1 MSTASSTEIEV
12 HYPESDGKPL
22 GETGFHVAA
31 IMAIHNA
38 FKIAFRGRRDI
49 YIASDMF
56 LYYQQGNPRAV
67 KAPDV
72 MVIRGVDNHERRTW
86 KLWVERVVPSAI
98 FEVTSDETQRE
109 DATTKPEAYARIGVP
124 EYFMFDPLGDYLE
137 PQLQGY
143 RLDGDRYARIVP
155 DAHGGLPSVELGLSF
170 RTDGMLVR
178 VHDDRTGEP
187 ILGVVEQFEYAEA
200 MNRRLVAQQRRAD
213 RNRKRAERE
222 KANVE
227 REKANVEREKA
238 NVEREKARA
247 DALEAEILR
256 LRARLG
262 DNGAGPG

>member
-1 MSTASSTEIEV
+1 MSTASTTEIEV

-38 FKIAFRGRRDI
+38 FKVAFRGRRDV
-49 YIASDMF
+49 YTASDMF

-72 MVIRGVDNHERRTW
+72 MVIKGVDNHERRTW
-86 KLWVERVVPSAI
+86 KLWVERVVPCAI
-98 FEVTSDETQRE
+98 FEVTSDEAQRE

-143 RLDGDRYARIVP
+143 RFDGDRYARIVP
-155 DAHGGLPSVELGLSF
+155 DADGGLPSVELGLSF

-178 VHDDRTGEP
+178 VYDDRTGEP
-187 ILGVVEQFEYAEA
+187 ILGMVEQFEQAEA
-200 MNRRLVAQQRRAD
+200 MSRRLVAHRRRAD

-222 KANVE
+222 KA
-227 REKANVEREKA
+227 
-238 NVEREKARA
+238 RA
-247 DALEAEILR
+247 DALEAEVLR
-256 LRARLG
+256 LRALLAEK
-262 DNGAGPG
+262 GAGPG